1 MINQE
6 VKKELHELLDRADE
20 NQLELIR
27 EVLKPSTSRYSQEEI
42 DSFYHRINLFEESGS
57 EGYSIE
63 ESHSLIRNKYKKN
76 NV

>member
-6 VKKELHELLDRADE
+6 VKKELHELLDSADE
-20 NQLELIR
+20 NQLEVIR

-57 EGYSIE
+57 EGYSVE
-63 ESHSLIRNKYKKN
+63 ESHSLIRNKYKQS

>member
-20 NQLELIR
+20 NQLEAIL